1 MKLSVSFLFILISNI
16 ALLQVFQDIDTLSY
30 FDRINGCIDSIDV
43 NSGNLPSTFD
53 GGIPTYTSDGVS
65 ALDLLRSIMKTNFQ
79 NPHEYS
85 NIEYSALPHLGFAYS
100 FGGQGSQFIQ
110 TKYNQAFTDNFFIDI
125 DYVKS
130 SGNGIIRGSD
140 FSLNDFGLQMFRLG
154 KKYSMNIKGA
164 FQLNKVSH
172 SGGLMSIDSTIQQF
186 GLQFPNATKNASS
199 KNKIGEIEHENY
211 FNFLSDSLKKIG
223 LKSFHKYTV
232 NNRSFEEYS
241 DTLPQLY
248 SVINIDSNSTRDQ
261 YNLAS
266 ISNGIGFFISSKKFS
281 FDATVYH
288 RYWDFQNL
296 GNHIDTSEI
305 NFVSNIS
312 LKRKKIMIEN
322 KFNINIIGAAN
333 EFENKL
339 ISQYQSKKI
348 SFSTQCFIESK
359 AQSLFQRRYFGNN
372 VSYSFTNLR
381 KQTLIGVNSEI
392 NFLFLEKL
400 KNKFSIGFDGKL
412 ISIRNPFLYNGS
424 DWVNDSLNFNFGS
437 FAISGGFKFGALHI
451 NPRIIYSI
459 SKNGHLPNIQCL
471 GRIYMKG
478 YLFKAKKLEA
488 LIGFDAS
495 YVSSFRL
502 KLYMPYMDTYDW
514 NIDQINSSPLSN
526 FHAFISLGIS
536 EFRFFIR
543 YENIGYFFNNPL
555 RQELVNYPI
564 AGNRMRVGITWDFF
578 N

>member
-1 MKLSVSFLFILISNI
+1 MKFLVSFLFILISNI
-16 ALLQVFQDIDTLSY
+16 AFLQVFQNIDTMSY
-30 FDRINGCIDSIDV
+30 FDRINGSIDSIDV

-53 GGIPTYTSDGVS
+53 GGIPIYTSDGVTS
-65 ALDLLRSIMKTNFQ
+65 LDLLRSVMQTNFQ
-79 NPHEYS
+79 NSHEYS
-85 NIEYSALPHLGFAYS
+85 NIKYSALPHLGFAYS
-100 FGGQGSQFIQ
+100 FGGQGAQFIQ
-110 TKYNQAFTDNFFIDI
+110 AKYNQAFTDNFFIDI

-130 SGNGIIRGSD
+130 SGNGVIRGSD
-140 FSLNDFGLQMFRLG
+140 FYLNDFGVQMFRFG
-154 KKYSMNIKGA
+154 KKYSMNLKGA

-172 SGGLMSIDSTIQQF
+172 SGGLINIDSTIQQF
-186 GLQFPNATKNASS
+186 GLQFPDVKKNANS
-199 KNKIGEIEHENY
+199 KNKIGEIHQENY
-211 FNFLSDSLKKIG
+211 FNFRSDSINKIG

-232 NNRSFEEYS
+232 NNRFFEEYS
-241 DTLPQLY
+241 DTLSQLY
-248 SVINIDSNSTRDQ
+248 STINIDSNSTRDQ
-261 YNLAS
+261 YKLAS

-281 FDATVYH
+281 FDALVYH
-288 RYWDFQNL
+288 KYWGFQNL

-305 NFVSNIS
+305 NFVSNVS
-312 LKRKKIMIEN
+312 LKRKKFIIKN

-339 ISQYQSKKI
+339 ISQYQAKKI
-348 SFSTQCFIESK
+348 NFYTRCFIETK
-359 AQSLFQRRYFGNN
+359 TQSPFQRSYFGNN
-372 VSYSFTNLR
+372 VSYSFTNLN
-381 KQTLIGVNSEI
+381 KQTLMGVDSEI
-392 NFLFLEKL
+392 NFNFLETL
-400 KNKFSIGFDGKL
+400 KNKYSIGFDVKL

-424 DWVNDSLNFNFGS
+424 DWFNDSLNFNFGS
-437 FAISGGFKFGALHI
+437 FSISGGFKFGLLHI

-471 GRIYMKG
+471 GRIYIKG
-478 YLFKAKKLEA
+478 YVFKAKKLEA

-502 KLYMPYMDTYDW
+502 RLYMPYMDTYDW
-514 NIDQINSSPLSN
+514 NIDQINTNPLSN
-526 FHAFISLGIS
+526 FHAFLSLGIS

-564 AGNRMRVGITWDFF
+564 AGNRIRVGITWDFF